1 MRPAARRAGGARPTV
16 LVNLLWM
23 VPGVVG
29 GSEDSVTAALRAL
42 DGRAAD
48 ELDVQLAVLGSFAA
62 AHPDLADRRVV
73 HVAPIDGSSKV
84 RRVWEEQTWL
94 ARLAG
99 RVGAD
104 VVHHAGGTVPVL
116 HPGRV
121 VLTLHDLQPLDM
133 PQNFSWVKRTYLRAM
148 IGRSARA
155 ASVVHVPSHFTGERA
170 IELLGV
176 DPGRIAVVP
185 WSVRDVGAG
194 ARTGAGDGARS
205 GQGESR
211 VVPDR
216 PFLLYP
222 AITYPHKN
230 HLVLLE
236 AFARVDSD
244 AVLVLTGAEG
254 PEERSV
260 RERMGRQDLR
270 DRVLRLGRV
279 PTADLDALYTAATAL
294 VFPSRYEGFGLPVL
308 EAMSAGLPVVCAA
321 AGSLPEVARDEDLID
336 PDDVT
341 GWAAAMQSVLGMS
354 DRDREARVDAGRRAA
369 QRFDP
374 ERTAAGLV
382 ELYRAAM
389 APPEFS

>member
-1 MRPAARRAGGARPTV
+1 MTAAERQVVGARPTV

-42 DGRAAD
+42 DERAAD
-48 ELDVQLAVLGSFAA
+48 GLDVQLAVLGSFAE
-62 AHPDLADRRVV
+62 AHPDLAERRVL

-104 VVHHAGGTVPVL
+104 VVHHAGGTVPIL

-133 PQNFSWVKRTYLRAM
+133 PQNFSWAKRSYLSAM

-155 ASVVHVPSHFTGERA
+155 AAVVHVPSRFTGERA
-170 IELLGV
+170 VNLLGV
-176 DPGRIAVVP
+176 DPRRVAVVP
-185 WSVRDVGAG
+185 WSVRDVRAG
-194 ARTGAGDGARS
+194 ARAGEHRGPDGN
-205 GQGESR
+205 R

-230 HLVLLE
+230 HLVLLD
-236 AFARVDSD
+236 AFSRVDSD
-244 AVLVLTGAEG
+244 ALLVLTGAEG
-254 PEERSV
+254 PDEQLV
-260 RERMGRQDLR
+260 RERIGRADLR
-270 DRVLRLGRV
+270 GRVLRLGRV
-279 PTADLDALYTAATAL
+279 PTVDLDALYAAASAL

-308 EAMSAGLPVVCAA
+308 EAMSAGLPVVCAS
-321 AGSLPEVARDEDLID
+321 AGSLPEVAREEDLVD

-341 GWAAAMQSVLGMS
+341 GWAAAMQAVSTMS
-354 DRDREARVDAGRRAA
+354 ERDREARIDAGRRAA

-382 ELYRAAM
+382 ELYHSAM
-389 APPEFS
+389 GPT